1 MGIFSRFENKAE
13 DVIEGSGGRGRG
25 GIEPVKLA
33 KRACKE
39 MEHEKMIGVG
49 HEYAP
54 TLYNILVSPEDDA
67 AMSGYYPSLAGEIET
82 YLTGQGAQRGLVF
95 DCPPLARFIVDDGLR
110 RGKFDI
116 IAESVSPAII
126 AELRHE
132 EMVRYGIEPDYD
144 NLDDFDFDRSHE
156 HPRRP
161 APRPEAELESD
172 FPADDGFA
180 GEPIGG
186 DFDEHPFVAPS
197 PVATPAPEEDVFG
210 NAADEDVAAE
220 QRTVMLN
227 EPIAQQPR
235 ASRAI
240 MPRSCTTIPAGSFAT
255 PARQTASLLMA
266 SPRRSRASTTAISS
280 ISVPPSSSS
289 RRANLSMVDLLLL
302 AGRLLLFALR
312 YLFLFF
318 VVKTGVGLVRG
329 QNKKAKSWTL
339 NVEKGPRTLKGVRL
353 TIAGPIVIGRAPG
366 ADIVIPTDYVSARHA
381 RFSLT
386 GTSLSVE
393 DLNSTNGTLLNGH
406 PVTEPV
412 ACSEGD
418 IVTIGNVDIKI
429 GRQ

>member
-144 NLDDFDFDRSHE
+144 NLDDFDFDRAHE
-156 HPRRP
+156 HSRSQ
-161 APRPEAELESD
+161 APRPEREPEPD
-172 FPADDGFA
+172 FPAEDGFA
-180 GEPIGG
+180 GEPAGD
-186 DFDEHPFVAPS
+186 DFDDPAFAAPM
-197 PVATPAPEEDVFG
+197 PAATSMPAPEENMFG
-210 NAADEDVAAE
+210 DTADGDAAG
-220 QRTVMLN
+220 QRTIMLN
-227 EPIAQQPR
+227 EP
-235 ASRAI
+235 
-240 MPRSCTTIPAGSFAT
+240 
-255 PARQTASLLMA
+255 
-266 SPRRSRASTTAISS
+266 
-280 ISVPPSSSS
+280 
-289 RRANLSMVDLLLL
+289 
-302 AGRLLLFALR
+302 
-312 YLFLFF
+312 
-318 VVKTGVGLVRG
+318 
-329 QNKKAKSWTL
+329 
-339 NVEKGPRTLKGVRL
+339 
-353 TIAGPIVIGRAPG
+353 
-366 ADIVIPTDYVSARHA
+366 VIPEPQAVLYNLKTQRVYQLRDDRTVVGRDTNCDVIIGDPSVSRHHA
-381 RFSLT
+381 EVLHNDSGWLIRDT
-386 GTSLSVE
+386 G
-393 DLNSTNGTLLNGH
+393 STNGIIVNG
-406 PVTEPV
+406 V
-412 ACSEGD
+412 ATTQSRIYDGD
-418 IVTIGNVDIKI
+418 IIDLGTTQLEFQEG
-429 GRQ
+429 

>member
-144 NLDDFDFDRSHE
+144 NLDNFDFDRSQSHSRNQQ
-156 HPRRP
+156 PQG
-161 APRPEAELESD
+161 AD

-180 GEPIGG
+180 GEPFAS
-186 DFDEHPFVAPS
+186 DFDEPLFDAPAPMPS
-197 PVATPAPEEDVFG
+197 GTPAPGPDAFANDVVD
-210 NAADEDVAAE
+210 NTTDDAVSDAVPAD
-220 QRTVMLN
+220 QRTVILN
-227 EPIAQQPR
+227 EPMPQQPQAVLYNLKTQR
-235 ASRAI
+235 VYQLRDDRTVVGRDTNCDVIIGDPSVSRHHAEVLHNDSGWLI
-240 MPRSCTTIPAGSFAT
+240 R
-255 PARQTASLLMA
+255 
-266 SPRRSRASTTAISS
+266 
-280 ISVPPSSSS
+280 
-289 RRANLSMVDLLLL
+289 D
-302 AGRLLLFALR
+302 
-312 YLFLFF
+312 
-318 VVKTGVGLVRG
+318 TG
-329 QNKKAKSWTL
+329 
-339 NVEKGPRTLKGVRL
+339 
-353 TIAGPIVIGRAPG
+353 
-366 ADIVIPTDYVSARHA
+366 
-381 RFSLT
+381 
-386 GTSLSVE
+386 
-393 DLNSTNGTLLNGH
+393 STNGMIVNGIA
-406 PVTEPV
+406 TTQ
-412 ACSEGD
+412 SRIYDGD
-418 IVTIGNVDIKI
+418 IIDLGTTQLEFQEG
-429 GRQ
+429 

>member
-144 NLDDFDFDRSHE
+144 NLDDFDFDRAHE
-156 HPRRP
+156 HSRSQ
-161 APRPEAELESD
+161 APRPEREPEPD
-172 FPADDGFA
+172 FPAEDGFA
-180 GEPIGG
+180 GEPAGD
-186 DFDEHPFVAPS
+186 DFDDPAFAAPIS
-197 PVATPAPEEDVFG
+197 AATSMPAPEENMFG
-210 NAADEDVAAE
+210 DTADGDAAG

-227 EPIAQQPR
+227 EP
-235 ASRAI
+235 
-240 MPRSCTTIPAGSFAT
+240 
-255 PARQTASLLMA
+255 
-266 SPRRSRASTTAISS
+266 
-280 ISVPPSSSS
+280 
-289 RRANLSMVDLLLL
+289 
-302 AGRLLLFALR
+302 
-312 YLFLFF
+312 
-318 VVKTGVGLVRG
+318 
-329 QNKKAKSWTL
+329 
-339 NVEKGPRTLKGVRL
+339 
-353 TIAGPIVIGRAPG
+353 
-366 ADIVIPTDYVSARHA
+366 VIPEPQAVLYNLKTQRVYQLRDDRTVVGRDTNCDVIIGDPSVSRHHA
-381 RFSLT
+381 EVLHNDSGWLIRDT
-386 GTSLSVE
+386 G
-393 DLNSTNGTLLNGH
+393 STNGIIVNG
-406 PVTEPV
+406 V
-412 ACSEGD
+412 ATTQSRIYDGD
-418 IVTIGNVDIKI
+418 IIDLGTTQLEFQEG
-429 GRQ
+429 

>member
-144 NLDDFDFDRSHE
+144 NLDDFDFDRAHE
-156 HPRRP
+156 HSRSQ
-161 APRPEAELESD
+161 APRPEREPEPD
-172 FPADDGFA
+172 FPAEDGFA
-180 GEPIGG
+180 GEPAGD
-186 DFDEHPFVAPS
+186 DFDDPAFAAPM
-197 PVATPAPEEDVFG
+197 PAATSMAAPEENMFG
-210 NAADEDVAAE
+210 DTADGDAAG

-227 EPIAQQPR
+227 EP
-235 ASRAI
+235 
-240 MPRSCTTIPAGSFAT
+240 
-255 PARQTASLLMA
+255 
-266 SPRRSRASTTAISS
+266 
-280 ISVPPSSSS
+280 
-289 RRANLSMVDLLLL
+289 
-302 AGRLLLFALR
+302 
-312 YLFLFF
+312 
-318 VVKTGVGLVRG
+318 
-329 QNKKAKSWTL
+329 
-339 NVEKGPRTLKGVRL
+339 
-353 TIAGPIVIGRAPG
+353 
-366 ADIVIPTDYVSARHA
+366 VIPEPQAVLYNLKTQRVYQLRDDRTVVGRDTNCDVIIGDPSVSRHHA
-381 RFSLT
+381 EVLHNDSGWLIRDT
-386 GTSLSVE
+386 G
-393 DLNSTNGTLLNGH
+393 STNGIIVNG
-406 PVTEPV
+406 V
-412 ACSEGD
+412 ATTQSRIYDGD
-418 IVTIGNVDIKI
+418 IIDLGTTQLEFQEG
-429 GRQ
+429 